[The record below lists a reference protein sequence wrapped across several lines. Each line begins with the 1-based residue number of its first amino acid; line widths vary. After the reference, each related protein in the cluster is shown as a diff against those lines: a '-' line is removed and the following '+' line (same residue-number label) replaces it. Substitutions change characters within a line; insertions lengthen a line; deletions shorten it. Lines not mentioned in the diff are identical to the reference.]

1 MIDEPIRV
9 AAVGAGRVFE
19 RLYTPALAL
28 VPGLRLAAIAD
39 PDPAARGKAPQGA
52 WAFERLEDLLDAGL
66 CAGVMVLAPAP
77 LHAHLARTVLSRGL
91 PVLLEKPSVLTESD
105 FAGWPES
112 WHALVTP
119 ARPRRYWREYLAV
132 RRDHS
137 AAPSFQF
144 VLRTSP
150 AAWGAGRLD
159 PPVDDL
165 LPHVI
170 DLAEWLS
177 RSPVAGVSGAC
188 GPTDG
193 AGEFVLKDGRMVR
206 WEIGHGDAYEERVT
220 AGHTAIDL
228 ARPAFRAR
236 LGRRLSR
243 RPERD
248 VEGVARML
256 GLWARRLRQEPAPG
270 LPTFETALGEVRLRD
285 ALARAGAKPGQP
297 GSNRQP

>member
-1 MIDEPIRV
+1 MSDEPIRV

-19 RLYTPALAL
+19 RLYRPALAL
-28 VPGLRLAAIAD
+28 VQDLRLAAIAD
-39 PDPAARGKAPQGA
+39 PDPVARGNVPQGA
-52 WAFERLEDLLDAGL
+52 WAFERLGDLLDAGL

-77 LHAHLARTVLSRGL
+77 LHAHLAQTVLSRGL
-91 PVLLEKPSVLTESD
+91 PILLEKPSVLTEAD
-105 FAGWPES
+105 FAGWPMS
-112 WHALVTP
+112 WHDLVTP
-119 ARPRRYWREYLAV
+119 ARPRRYWREYLEI
-132 RRDHS
+132 RREHS
-137 AAPSFQF
+137 IAENFHL

-150 AAWGAGRLD
+150 DAWGAGAID
-159 PPVDDL
+159 PPADDL

-193 AGEFVLKDGRMVR
+193 AGEFALADGRTVR
-206 WEIGHGDAYEERVT
+206 WEIGHGDAYEERLT
-220 AGHTAIDL
+220 AGDTTIDL
-228 ARPAFRAR
+228 ARPAFRDR
-236 LGRRLSR
+236 LGRWLSR

-285 ALARAGAKPGQP
+285 ALARAGGKPGEPGPNGQP
-297 GSNRQP
+297 